1 MITHYSSMIFTGALQ
16 GYLARYIY
24 TTQWMLPL
32 AAGLFIMDILVTIK
46 SVGNPV
52 QSKLK
57 K

>member
-1 MITHYSSMIFTGALQ
+1 
-16 GYLARYIY
+16 
-24 TTQWMLPL
+24 MLPL
-32 AAGLFIMDILVTIK
+32 AAGLFVMDILVTIK